1 MKAVTSLALI
11 VVLVFSITAFAGEKK
26 TVKIN
31 IEGMTCNGC
40 VQKVESTLKKV
51 EGVSETNVV
60 LASHSATVT
69 YNTAKTN
76 EKSLKEAV
84 NSTGFKAVSV
94 EEAKKTDTDAKV
106 SKSACCSGGCCS
118 SARKT
123 NSI

>member
-1 MKAVTSLALI
+1 MKAAYSLALI

-26 TVKIN
+26 TVNIN

-51 EGVSETNVV
+51 EGVSETSVK

-69 YNTAKTN
+69 FDVEKAD
-76 EKSLKEAV
+76 EKSLTKAV

-94 EEAKKTDTDAKV
+94 EEAKKEDKKV
-106 SKSACCSGGCCS
+106 SKGAACNGECCS
-118 SARKT
+118 SAKKSKT
-123 NSI
+123 I